1 MLPRGGCF
9 QRSPRVSQ
17 NETHLSK
24 SKICIVLK
32 LFPNTSTVLEQMHVF
47 KTSGVAELA
56 VCQETQNPQSQLQL
70 QLLKHPDVS
79 TPAPKHMSVDRGP
92 DARDLTF

>member
-9 QRSPRVSQ
+9 QRPPRVSQ

-47 KTSGVAELA
+47 KTSGSQNWLCARRHRIHNPNSNSSFSS
-56 VCQETQNPQSQLQL
+56 TQMFPHL
-70 QLLKHPDVS
+70 PPS
-79 TPAPKHMSVDRGP
+79 T
-92 DARDLTF
+92 